1 MCTVAEK
8 VYGISLESSSSST
21 TIDDDDDDDDGAN
34 KCEIQ
39 HVLVHY
45 D

>member
-21 TIDDDDDDDDGAN
+21 TIDDDDDDGDN

-39 HVLVHY
+39 LVLEHY